1 MNLPSLSLAAAA
13 PVIFV
18 ARDGSPMLLDADRG
32 VMLDAMT
39 AAHSGT
45 RIQILATGLGRV
57 TPAWPTGV
65 PAPLDSPPRVAGKV
79 HVYMDRAPVEV
90 TRAELAPGY
99 VGLYLIEVA
108 VPKISNYG
116 PAELYL
122 DVDGAPSNRVRVY
135 IEP

>member
-1 MNLPSLSLAAAA
+1 LPPLPLAAAA

-18 ARDGSPMLLDADRG
+18 ARDGSPMLLDADKG

-57 TPAWPTGV
+57 TPEWPTGV
-65 PAPLDSPPRVAGKV
+65 PAPLDNPPLVAGNV
-79 HVYMDRAPVEV
+79 HVYLDREPVEV

-99 VGLYLIEVA
+99 VGFYLVEIA

-122 DVDGAPSNRVRVY
+122 DVDGASSNRVRVY